1 MRMSISRAML
11 ALAGVGTLAVTVVAL
26 GQAGPEPAAARSAAP
41 PVPRGRVVAPGRVEA
56 VSEEIEI
63 GVEIPGRIVALHVQ
77 EGDAVRAGQVLAEL
91 ENADY
96 RAQVAF
102 AEARVAEVRAVLA
115 RTRNGSRAEELR
127 EAAAA
132 VDQAEAVAEQAR
144 REAARRDVLAADGV
158 IAREERDRATRDVA
172 VADARLRALRERQA
186 LVEAGPRA
194 EDHRQAEAALAAAVA
209 SLKEARARLAK
220 TAIVSPIDGTV
231 LRRRLRVGESVTPE
245 VPGTSLYTVADL
257 SRLRVRL
264 DVDEHDVGAVALGQR
279 AHVTATAY
287 GDRRFEG
294 RVIRVGR
301 ILGRKN
307 IRTDEPRERV
317 DMKILEVLVEL
328 DEGAS
333 LPIGLR
339 VDATLLIETTAVNH
353 EVAKSQRTHREA
365 PGAGHAAPRGPAH
378 WPRTSVR
385 LRDLRGSAID
395 SGD

>member
-1 MRMSISRAML
+1 MSISRAVL
-11 ALAGVGTLAVTVVAL
+11 ALAGVATLAVTVVAL
-26 GQAGPEPAAARSAAP
+26 SQAGPEPAAARSAAT
-41 PVPRGRVVAPGRVEA
+41 PVPRERVVAPGRVEA

-63 GVEIPGRIVALHVQ
+63 GVEVPGRIVALHVQ

-209 SLKEARARLAK
+209 SLAEARARLAK

-328 DEGAS
+328 DQGAS

-339 VDATLLIETTAVNH
+339 VDATLLTETTA
-353 EVAKSQRTHREA
+353 AGRTM
-365 PGAGHAAPRGPAH
+365 PRG
-378 WPRTSVR
+378 
-385 LRDLRGSAID
+385 
-395 SGD
+395 